1 MAMAHGK
8 RVRLD
13 DVARLAGVS
22 RSTASRVIN
31 GHPNVRPE
39 TRHKVLEAIRKLGYH
54 PNTLAQGLSRRRTR
68 IIGLLVAMPA
78 KRLASDQFYP
88 LFLQG
93 AAQAANRRG
102 YRLMLGLFEEPAE
115 QEAMYVDVVRGGY
128 LDGLVVVSVP
138 RGDPLIPMLL
148 EEEVPFVLVG
158 RDPDWD
164 TPYVEGDNYRGGY
177 MATEHLLRLG
187 YRRIGTIT
195 GPLKLWAATER
206 LRGYQDAH
214 RDAGLEPDPGFIVEA
229 DFTEIGGMAAMRK
242 LLEAGPEAV
251 FVQSDTMAAGALRAV
266 KAAGLK
272 VPDDIALVG
281 YDDAPLAELLEPPL
295 TTVHQPIHM
304 MGYTAVEML
313 IEHIERPK
321 PRTQGVI
328 LPVKLVVRRSCGALP
343 QP

>member
-1 MAMAHGK
+1 
-8 RVRLD
+8 
-13 DVARLAGVS
+13 
-22 RSTASRVIN
+22 
-31 GHPNVRPE
+31 
-39 TRHKVLEAIRKLGYH
+39 
-54 PNTLAQGLSRRRTR
+54 
-68 IIGLLVAMPA
+68 
-78 KRLASDQFYP
+78 
-88 LFLQG
+88 
-93 AAQAANRRG
+93 
-102 YRLMLGLFEEPAE
+102 MLGLFEEPAE